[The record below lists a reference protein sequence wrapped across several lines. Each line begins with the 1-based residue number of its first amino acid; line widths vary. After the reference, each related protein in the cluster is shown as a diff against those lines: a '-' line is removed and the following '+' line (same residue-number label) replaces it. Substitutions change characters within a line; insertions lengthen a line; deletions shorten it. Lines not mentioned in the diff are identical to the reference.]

1 MASVRPYVSVFSEKG
16 EKKGTVKVPGV
27 FQAPPRSDIVLMIH
41 SLMSKNR
48 RQPIGVSISAG
59 TNPCAESWGTGRA
72 VARIP
77 RVAGGG
83 THRSGQGA
91 YANSCR
97 GGHMFNPTR
106 TWRRWNRKVAIGP
119 SRYAMCSAI
128 SATAIPALVMA
139 RGHRVENVPEIP
151 LVVENIEAIK
161 KTKEAMAV
169 LTGLGAIAEVEKVKM
184 SKKIR
189 AGQGK
194 MRNRRY
200 VMRRGPLVV
209 YNASEGLDR
218 AFRNIPG
225 VELVQVDRLNLLQLA
240 PGGHLG
246 RFVIWTKPAFERLDA
261 LYGSQTKKS
270 TLKFNYQ
277 MPRPMMTNTDISRII
292 NSNEVQVK
300 LKPMVHQKGET
311 IRKRNPLRNMKEMQ
325 KLNPA
330 IKIQRK
336 LMMMADGKARRA
348 AQMKALRAKKE

>member
-1 MASVRPYVSVFSEKG
+1 M
-16 EKKGTVKVPGV
+16 PGV
-27 FQAPPRSDIVLMIH
+27 FQAPIRADVVLMYH
-41 SLMSKNR
+41 SQIAKNR
-48 RQPIGVSISAG
+48 RQPYAVSISAG

-119 SRYAMCSAI
+119 SRYALCSAI

-139 RGHRVENVPEIP
+139 RGHRIDKVPEVP
-151 LVVENIEAIK
+151 MVVEGIEGVK
-161 KTKEAMAV
+161 KTKEAMGV
-169 LTGLGAIAEVEKVKM
+169 LKMLGATADIDKVRA
-184 SKKIR
+184 SKKVR

-194 MRNRRY
+194 WRNRRY

-209 YNASEGLDR
+209 YKETEGLDR

-225 VELVQVDRLNLLQLA
+225 IELVNVDRLNLLQMA

-246 RFVIWTKPAFERLDA
+246 RFVMWTKAAFEHLDA
-261 LYGSQTKKS
+261 LYGSASKKS
-270 TLKFNYQ
+270 ELKFNYQ
-277 MPRPMMTNTDISRII
+277 MPRGIMTNTDISRII
-292 NSNEVQVK
+292 NSNEVQAKVV
-300 LKPMVHQKGET
+300 PAQHPRGET
-311 IRKRNPLRNMKEMQ
+311 VRKRNPLKSMKEMQ

-330 IKIQRK
+330 IKQQRK
-336 LMMMADGKARRA
+336 LMMMADSKKRRA
-348 AQMKALRAKKE
+348 SALAAKRA